1 MNGRSFVNMMNI
13 SHYLPTGYHSVN
25 PYILVSSVKDYFTFL
40 ENVFGAVTLKNIENP
55 HEIYLE
61 AKIGDSILMI
71 QEQRGDVQ
79 SERVSLWIYVKD
91 VNQIYEMAIRNGCTS
106 IASPTLE
113 FETDIVAK
121 IIDPFGVRWFL
132 ASYKS
137 S

>member
-1 MNGRSFVNMMNI
+1 MNGWSFVNMMNN
-13 SHYLPTGYHSVN
+13 SHYFPTGYHSVN
-25 PYILVSSVKDYFTFL
+25 PYILVFSVKDYFTFL
-40 ENVFGAVTLKNIENP
+40 ETVFGAVILKKIENLD
-55 HEIYLE
+55 EIYLE

-71 QEQRGDVQ
+71 QEQRGDIQ

-106 IASPTLE
+106 IKSPTLE

-121 IIDPFGVRWFL
+121 IIDPFGVRWVL
-132 ASYKS
+132 ASYES